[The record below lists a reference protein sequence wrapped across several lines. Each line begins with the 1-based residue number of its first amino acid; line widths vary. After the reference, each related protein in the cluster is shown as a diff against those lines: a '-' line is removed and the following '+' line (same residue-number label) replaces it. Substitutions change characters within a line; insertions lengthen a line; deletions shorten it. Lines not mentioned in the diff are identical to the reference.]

1 MALMQRLE
9 LRQGQSLVMTP
20 QLQQAIKLLQM
31 SNIELQVFVDAELER
46 NPLLERD
53 ERAET
58 AEQNQ
63 REEAAASETDVVSAL
78 ASTASQEEKLNALGT
93 DPDNVYDH
101 EARADA
107 ANRVAAGQADS
118 GWSSMRSSGGV
129 PLDADGM
136 EFGASLTREATL
148 SEHLT
153 EQLNL
158 AIGDPVDRLIGQ
170 HLVGM
175 VNEIGYLTASIESIA
190 ETLGTNLPHV
200 EKILSLLQGFD
211 PPGVFARDLKECL
224 AIQLKERDRYDPAM
238 KALIDN
244 LDRVARR
251 DYAALKTLCRVDHDD
266 VMEMIAELKAL
277 NPKPGH
283 AFGTEPVQPVVPDV
297 YVRAAPDGS
306 WNVELNSDTLP
317 RVLINNQY
325 AANVSNAVS
334 REEDKTYISECHA
347 NANWLIRSLDQRAKT
362 ILKVAREIVR
372 QQDAFLVLG
381 IQHLRPINLKT
392 VADAIEM
399 HESTVSRVTSNKFMA
414 TPRGIFEMKYFFT
427 TAIASTESGGE
438 AHSAE
443 SVRHRIREL
452 IAGEEPAKILSDDA
466 IVAMLREAGIEL
478 ARRTVAKYRESL
490 GISSSVLRRREKL
503 ANLHQG
509 N

>member
-31 SNIELQVFVDAELER
+31 SNIELQAFVESELER

-53 ERAET
+53 ERSET
-58 AEQNQ
+58 AEINQ
-63 REEAAASETDVVSAL
+63 REETAASETDVVSAL
-78 ASTASQEEKLNALGT
+78 GPDYQEEKLQALGT
-93 DPDNVYDH
+93 DLDNVYTH

-107 ANRVAAGQADS
+107 ANRAAAGQADS
-118 GWSSMRSSGGV
+118 GWSSMRSSGAV
-129 PLDADGM
+129 PLDADDM
-136 EFGASLTREATL
+136 EFGATLTREATL
-148 SEHLT
+148 VEHLT

-170 HLVGM
+170 HLIGM
-175 VNEIGYLTASIESIA
+175 VNEAGYLTATIESIA
-190 ETLGTNLPHV
+190 ATLGAEVPHV
-200 EKILSLLQGFD
+200 ERILTVLQGFD

-224 AIQLKERDRYDPAM
+224 AIQLRERNRYDPAM
-238 KALIDN
+238 KTLIEN

-251 DYAALKTLCRVDHDD
+251 DYAALRSLCRVDQDD
-266 VMEMIAELKAL
+266 IVDMIAELKTL

-306 WNVELNSDTLP
+306 WNVELNNDTLP
-317 RVLINNQY
+317 RILINNQY
-325 AANVSNAVS
+325 AANVSKALS

-372 QQDAFLVLG
+372 QQDAFLVQG
-381 IQHLRPINLKT
+381 IQHLKPINLKT

-452 IAGEEPAKILSDDA
+452 IANETPDKILSDDA
-466 IVAMLREAGIEL
+466 IVAILRQAGIEL

-490 GISSSVLRRREKL
+490 GISSSVVRRREKQ
-503 ANLHQG
+503 ANFHQG